1 MPRIGVED
9 RDDFGLGLPICNIAN
24 NKPHVK
30 QRGCKVS
37 FERERG
43 DVEDGLDLCQ
53 LHRDI
58 YVNCSFWFEHFET
71 PLLTPTLL
79 KMIGISSSTTYFV
92 GRAAAFASEDVQP
105 SPKLNSGIHK
115 PGKHRRGNQELTP
128 FGVVGRCRFRSDCI
142 GQDFPCFLS
151 VATLPRMATNMSRN
165 STSPA
170 LSPIGPCPGMTI
182 VLSVTMLRFRSAA
195 RIAPSMLPP
204 VE

>member
-53 LHRDI
+53 LHGDI

-71 PLLTPTLL
+71 PFLTPTLSR
-79 KMIGISSSTTYFV
+79 MIGISSSTTYFV
-92 GRAAAFASEDVQP
+92 GGAAFASEDVQP

-128 FGVVGRCRFRSDCI
+128 FGVVGRCRFRSDWL
-142 GQDFPCFLS
+142 GEGLSLFLQ
-151 VATLPRMATNMSRN
+151 RRH
-165 STSPA
+165 
-170 LSPIGPCPGMTI
+170 I
-182 VLSVTMLRFRSAA
+182 AA
-195 RIAPSMLPP
+195 NGDQHVSKLDQS
-204 VE
+204 